1 MDNMGIYGVMAV
13 PLITGLV
20 KMATS
25 VGLPKKYA
33 PLVSLGAGICI
44 GAVGFSNGNIT
55 QGIIVGV
62 AIGLSASGFYSTFKI
77 PGK

>member
-1 MDNMGIYGVMAV
+1 MNNMEIYGVMAV

-25 VGLPKKYA
+25 VGLSKKYA
-33 PLVSLGAGICI
+33 PLLSLGAGVCI
-44 GAVGFSNGNIT
+44 GAVGFSNGSIT
-55 QGIIVGV
+55 QGIIVGA

>member
-1 MDNMGIYGVMAV
+1 MDNMEIYGVMAV

-20 KMATS
+20 QMLAS

-33 PLVSLGAGICI
+33 PLFSLGAGITI
-44 GAVGFSNGNIT
+44 GTVGFSNGNIT
-55 QGIIVGV
+55 QGIIVGA
-62 AIGLSASGFYSTFKI
+62 AIGLSASGFYSAVKI